1 MKKKSD
7 ETPVADKGLFN
18 RLVRAMA
25 TGKPSGKPGA
35 KAGTSAKAPDEGCG
49 DTQTPKG
56 TSASASRKPK
66 RKSR

>member
-1 MKKKSD
+1 MTEK
-7 ETPVADKGLFN
+7 PVADKALFD

-25 TGKPSGKPGA
+25 TAKPFGKPKA
-35 KAGTSAKAPDEGCG
+35 KAGTSTKAPAAGCD

-56 TSASASRKPK
+56 TSAGASRKPK

>member
-1 MKKKSD
+1 MSKDS
-7 ETPVADKGLFN
+7 PVADANLFK

-25 TGKPSGKPGA
+25 IGKPSEKPEA
-35 KAGTSAKAPDEGCG
+35 KAGTSAKARGEGYA
-49 DTQTPKG
+49 DTRTPKG